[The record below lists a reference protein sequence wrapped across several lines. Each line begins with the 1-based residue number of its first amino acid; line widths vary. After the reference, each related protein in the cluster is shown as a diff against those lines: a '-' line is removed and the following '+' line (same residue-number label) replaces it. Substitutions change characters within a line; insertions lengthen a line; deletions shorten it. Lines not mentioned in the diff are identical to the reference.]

1 MASQRRNPEVNR
13 TTDDRRL
20 SKDTRS
26 SAVLWLAPAVVFAGL
41 VAVQWRGQSY
51 FPGTDA
57 IAYIVGGVNLVA
69 TGSFTNA
76 AGRPELWFPP
86 LYPLLIG
93 AVSLGGRLDP
103 TSAAHAIS
111 VVFAIAGLFLTG
123 YLARLAGGRGYE
135 PVLAMALLALNPIH
149 QGAALFA
156 LSESTATFFALCA
169 FAIWLRLRDESS
181 LWPYAAIGLIVGL
194 SYLTRPEGVLLLP
207 FWAAIDL
214 LRAKARRPIFL
225 RYAAAGLVMALVA
238 LPYVVYLYR
247 HTGKVTLTGKT
258 AINLT
263 SGRATYFGQPTE
275 YIDPD
280 TLEVGL
286 WQYDLTVMDEAGR
299 FAWNAARIAASYARH
314 LMLILAVPILVGF
327 LSFAGDRRLRFLLG
341 GAIFVA
347 YLIVLVVFQVKDRF
361 LHLSLPF
368 LSILAARGLTQ
379 LLGPSAASLDRRPP
393 PSRAAIA
400 AALGLAVIA
409 QSGRIVLANRVDRSG
424 SPLLREAGERLR
436 QIAPARGV
444 VYDQWAHVAFN
455 AGHESRIITPNDART
470 LLRYME
476 KHARPGQPIYL
487 ALSSMEAPFYD
498 PSLRAL
504 LDSADEFPQ
513 LKRLFSLSDDV
524 GTVVVYEVRV
534 KS

>member
-1 MASQRRNPEVNR
+1 MNR
-13 TTDDRRL
+13 TTDDRRI
-20 SKDTRS
+20 SADARP
-26 SAVLWLAPAVVFAGL
+26 SAVLWLAPAVVFALL

-57 IAYIVGGVNLVA
+57 IAYIVGGINLVA

-103 TSAAHAIS
+103 TAAAHAIS
-111 VVFAIAGLFLTG
+111 VAFAIAGLFLTG

-156 LSESTATFFALCA
+156 LSESTATFLALCA

-181 LWPYAAIGLIVGL
+181 FWPYAAIGLIVGL

-214 LRAKARRPIFL
+214 LRAKARKPILL

-238 LPYVVYLYR
+238 LPYVVYLHR
-247 HTGKVTLTGKT
+247 HIGQVTLTGKT

-275 YIDPD
+275 YIDSD

-286 WQYDLTVMDEAGR
+286 WKYDLTVMDEAGR
-299 FAWNAARIAASYARH
+299 FAWNAARIVASYARH

-341 GAIFVA
+341 GAIFIA

-379 LLGPSAASLDRRPP
+379 LLGPSAASLDPRPP
-393 PSRAAIA
+393 RSRAAIA
-400 AALGLAVIA
+400 AAIGLAVIV
-409 QSGRIVLANRVDRSG
+409 QSGRLVLANRIDRSG
-424 SPLLREAGERLR
+424 SPLLREAGLRLR
-436 QIAPARGV
+436 QIAPTGGV
-444 VYDQWAHVAFN
+444 VYDQWAHVAFH
-455 AGHESRIITPNDART
+455 AGHESRIITPNDVHT
-470 LLRYME
+470 ILRYIE
-476 KHARPGQPIYL
+476 KHARPDKPSYL
-487 ALSSMEAPFYD
+487 VLSSIESGWYH
-498 PSLRAL
+498 PSLRPL
-504 LDSADEFPQ
+504 VYSSEPFPQ
-513 LKRLFSLSDDV
+513 LRRVLAVSEGIDV
-524 GTVVVYEVRV
+524 VVVYEVLRGNDRAQA
-534 KS
+534 KTR